1 MLNIIGR
8 KSIFL
13 SFSGMLVLASV
24 VAIGVFG
31 LRPGIDFTGGTQ
43 WQIQFDD
50 ATLGVQDVQELF
62 AGFGAQNALVQRET
76 TNGSFIIKLPPLSE
90 EVRQEYA
97 QKIEEQVGPFE
108 SLRFESIGPSIGAR
122 LRSRAIRAAIFVLL
136 AISLYIAFSFRK
148 VSYPVKSWKY
158 GIVTLVTL
166 FHDVIIPT
174 GVLAVLGY
182 TSGVEI
188 DTNFIVALLVVIGF
202 SVHDTIVVFD
212 RIRENVLLGGRGKA
226 FEDTVNESVNQTIA
240 RSINTSFT
248 LILVLLAMFFVGAAS
263 LKLFV
268 LIMLVGTV
276 LGTYSSIFVASP
288 LLTLWHG
295 FGRNK

>member
-13 SFSGMLVLASV
+13 SFSGILVLASV
-24 VAIGVFG
+24 VAIGIFG

-43 WQIQFDD
+43 WQIQLSDSNLEAQPIQDLFAD
-50 ATLGVQDVQELF
+50 LGVQNV
-62 AGFGAQNALVQRET
+62 LVQRET

-90 EVRQEYA
+90 ETRQEYA
-97 QKIEEQVGPFE
+97 QKIEERFGAFE
-108 SLRFESIGPSIGAR
+108 SLRFESIGPSIGSR
-122 LRSRAIRAAIFVLL
+122 LRSRAILATIFVLI

-158 GIVTLVTL
+158 GLVTLATL
-166 FHDVIIPT
+166 FHDVIVPT

-188 DTNFIVALLVVIGF
+188 DTNFIVALLVVVGF

-212 RIRENVLLGGRGKA
+212 RIRENVLLGRGRA
-226 FEDTVNESVNQTIA
+226 FEETVNESINQTIA

-248 LILVLLAMFFVGAAS
+248 LVLVLLAMFFVGAAS

-268 LIMLVGTV
+268 LIMLIGTL

-288 LLTLWHG
+288 LLTLWHE
-295 FGRNK
+295 FGKSK